1 MVLTI
6 VTNHAVIYHLRFGVS
21 KSPVL
26 DFLRHSPT
34 HSITRMMMIIAN
46 TAATATTTYSH
57 TCRGV
62 VGSGSVELS
71 VTIFDVG
78 DVGGLLVSGEVEGE
92 VSSPVVTVGGG
103 VGRGLEFRLGC
114 DVTSVW
120 VVDVISSM
128 GVGVPEGEGST
139 VIGTLAQLVGSVW
152 KNIVD

>member
-6 VTNHAVIYHLRFGVS
+6 VTNRAVIYHLRIGVS
-21 KSPVL
+21 KSPIL

-46 TAATATTTYSH
+46 TAATATKTYSH

-92 VSSPVVTVGGG
+92 VTFPVMTVGEE
-103 VGRGLEFRLGC
+103 VGRGL
-114 DVTSVW
+114 
-120 VVDVISSM
+120 
-128 GVGVPEGEGST
+128 
-139 VIGTLAQLVGSVW
+139 
-152 KNIVD
+152 